1 MPNKVK
7 PPLNFAP
14 FFHKR
19 NADKAKALNCDK
31 GFLRIDS
38 CNPTDEAFSM
48 HDVDGW
54 QYHWNVTRARAMAEQ
69 TGHLFRFRPADF
81 GLSLALVKGQYP
93 GMDAD
98 YALTTDLSRPLLLTL
113 FARHKAKN
121 EEPNTLQLLD
131 GWHRLFKALLTG
143 VETLPAYLLT
153 QEQADAVLFGKLP
166 PGEGIDI
173 GQEKDEEE

>member
-1 MPNKVK
+1 
-7 PPLNFAP
+7 
-14 FFHKR
+14 
-19 NADKAKALNCDK
+19 
-31 GFLRIDS
+31 
-38 CNPTDEAFSM
+38 
-48 HDVDGW
+48 
-54 QYHWNVTRARAMAEQ
+54 MAEQ

-81 GLSLALVKGQYP
+81 GISLALVKAQYP

-98 YALTTDLSRPLLLTL
+98 YALTTDLTRPLLLTL
-113 FARHKAKN
+113 FARHKAED

-173 GQEKDEEE
+173 GQEKDAEE